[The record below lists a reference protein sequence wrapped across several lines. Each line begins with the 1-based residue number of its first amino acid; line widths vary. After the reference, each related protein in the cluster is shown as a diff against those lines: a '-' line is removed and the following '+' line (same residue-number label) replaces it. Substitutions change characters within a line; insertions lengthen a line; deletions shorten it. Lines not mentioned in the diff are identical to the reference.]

1 MVALWTLWFTLS
13 LLAQSAL
20 AVGHFQKRNDT
31 ATYAANLLQESMDW
45 LDMYYDSEHAYLF
58 SLDATALTHDTR
70 ASVWYAA
77 GLLARDEQDDVEQA
91 VRIVRN
97 VVGAQFKNESLQW

>member
-1 MVALWTLWFTLS
+1 MVALWALWFTLS
-13 LLAQSAL
+13 LAQSAL
-20 AVGHFQKRNDT
+20 AVRQFQERNDT

-45 LDMYYDSEHAYLF
+45 LDMYYDSERAYLF

-77 GLLARDEQDDVEQA
+77 GLLARNEQDDVERA

-97 VVGAQFKNESLQW
+97 VVGGQFKNESLQW